1 VKVAFSRNPVHD
13 STFHTLNGSVDLYF
27 ASNPDADLNLN
38 TLHGGV
44 YADFDVTTLPMTVKG
59 ENLNSRMIYRSGGEM
74 KVRAG
79 KGGPQLSLHT
89 LNGSIRLHSKG
100 A

>member
-1 VKVAFSRNPVHD
+1 VKVAFSRNPTKD
-13 STFHTLNGSVDLYF
+13 SSFHTLNGSVDLYF
-27 ASNPDADLNLN
+27 ASNPDADLD
-38 TLHGGV
+38 LHTSNGGV
-44 YADFDVTTLPMTVKG
+44 YADFEVTTLPVTVKG
-59 ENLNSRMIYRSGGEM
+59 QNLNNRMIYRTGGEM